1 VNPSI
6 PEQARQRLSNVQP
19 AAGRT
24 CIIYWKFHVVDG
36 QNRSLIFRVKR
47 MPTSFHRRSASRYG
61 SSVLGRVSALP
72 KREWSMTPS
81 GDWSL
86 RITKLEGTAYDW
98 SHCLV
103 APVQIAANQ
112 QLPSGDRSRLRPVI
126 DFWLPRLL
134 LA

>member
-1 VNPSI
+1 M
-6 PEQARQRLSNVQP
+6 
-19 AAGRT
+19 
-24 CIIYWKFHVVDG
+24 
-36 QNRSLIFRVKR
+36 KR
-47 MPTSFHRRSASRYG
+47 PGIMESR
-61 SSVLGRVSALP
+61 
-72 KREWSMTPS
+72 WPS

-126 DFWLPRLL
+126 DFWLPTSQLIGSYSL
-134 LA
+134 KILHYPDSSPAHLI